1 MVIAWRVLCRRS
13 GNFGLK
19 DQELALR
26 WIKHHI
32 SSFGGDP
39 DRITVFGE
47 SSGASSIGF
56 HQLSATGSSS
66 TFSRSIFQSGSPD
79 CDWAFMYQSDARQ
92 RAAKFFEAVNCS
104 STLDSDSLL
113 ACLRQLDAVFIR
125 DNEWVTSEFVV
136 MCLLRDILIIH
147 DPPKTDEFSAIT
159 AAKMPTV
166 LSGIYTARST
176 AQHCAQCK
184 CLFRIE

>member
-1 MVIAWRVLCRRS
+1 MTFESVLQLRA

-26 WIKHHI
+26 WIKEHI

-66 TFSRSIFQSGSPD
+66 TFTRSIYQSGSPD
-79 CDWAFMYQSDARQ
+79 SNWAFMSQSDARQ
-92 RAAKFFEAVNCS
+92 RSDSFFAAVNCS
-104 STLDSDSLL
+104 STLDAEALL
-113 ACLRQLDAVFIR
+113 GCLRQLDAFYIR

-136 MCLLRDILIIH
+136 TCFLRVHVRLPIWDWLIYGQL
-147 DPPKTDEFSAIT
+147 PTPNKYRVSQKT
-159 AAKMPTV
+159 
-166 LSGIYTARST
+166 G
-176 AQHCAQCK
+176 
-184 CLFRIE
+184 LFLEVCNSRIC